1 MFKGL
6 TRTLVIVTAAM
17 VVLPAVVLM
26 ASGGGEWIK
35 KFGQM
40 NPFF

>member
-1 MFKGL
+1 MFRGL

-17 VVLPAVVLM
+17 VVLPAAVL
-26 ASGGGEWIK
+26 AVSGGSEWMD
-35 KFGQM
+35 KFGMM

>member
-17 VVLPAVVLM
+17 VVLPAAVL
-26 ASGGGEWIK
+26 AVSGGADWMD
-35 KFGQM
+35 KFGKM

>member
-6 TRTLVIVTAAM
+6 TRALVIVTAAM
-17 VVLPAVVLM
+17 VVLPAVILM
-26 ASGGGEWIK
+26 ASGGSEWSE

-40 NPFF
+40 SPFF